1 MQLDDPRH
9 EYNPYAAPTT
19 DDARSYREDEPDEH
33 VLAERG
39 TRLGARILDNL
50 LLIGSMI
57 PAVILLVATGAIE
70 GIATDEGT
78 LHPEGKLY
86 LMIGVGAL
94 LGPLPL
100 VIYQWYLIVTRG
112 QTLGKTWTK
121 IKIIKSDGSRVDF
134 VSGVIVR
141 NWVLALPGLIPAVG
155 QALSSIVNLVDGLM
169 IFSDDRRCLHD
180 RIAGTK
186 VVVAPP
192 RAGS

>member
-19 DDARSYREDEPDEH
+19 GDAHSHGENEPDEH

-39 TRLGARILDNL
+39 TRLGARIIDNL
-50 LLIGSMI
+50 LLVGSMI
-57 PAVILLVATGAIE
+57 PAAILLLATGALDYAAHSE
-70 GIATDEGT
+70 EKA
-78 LHPEGKLY
+78 Y
-86 LMIGVGAL
+86 LVLSVGAL

-100 VIYQWYLIVTRG
+100 VIYQWYLIATRG
-112 QTLGKTWTK
+112 QTLGKKWTK
-121 IKIIKSDGSRVDF
+121 IKIIKTDGSRVDF
-134 VSGVIVR
+134 ASGVVLR
-141 NWVLALPGLIPAVG
+141 NWLIALPGLVPGVG
-155 QALSSIVNLVDGLM
+155 RLLHAIFNVMNGLM
-169 IFSDDRRCLHD
+169 IFDDDRRCLHD

>member
-19 DDARSYREDEPDEH
+19 DDARSYGEDEPGEH

-50 LLIGSMI
+50 LLVGSVL
-57 PAVILLVATGAIE
+57 PVLLFFGV
-70 GIATDEGT
+70 TDE
-78 LHPEGKLY
+78 LGKLARDEEALY
-86 LMIGVGAL
+86 LRLGIGAL
-94 LGPLPL
+94 LGPVQL
-100 VIYQWYLIVTRG
+100 VIYQWYLIATRG
-112 QTLGKTWTK
+112 QTLGKKWTK
-121 IKIIKSDGSRVDF
+121 IKIIKADGSRVDF
-134 VSGVIVR
+134 MSGVVVR
-141 NWVLALPGLIPAVG
+141 NWLIALPGLIPAVG
-155 QALSSIVNLVDGLM
+155 QLLNGIVNLVDGLM

-192 RAGS
+192 KAGS

>member
-19 DDARSYREDEPDEH
+19 DDARSYAEDEPDEH

-39 TRLGARILDNL
+39 TRFGARILDNL
-50 LLIGSMI
+50 LLVGSAIPVMILFIGTD
-57 PAVILLVATGAIE
+57 ALDGA
-70 GIATDEGT
+70 AADEW
-78 LHPEGKLY
+78 KLY
-86 LMIGVGAL
+86 LIIGAGAL

-100 VIYQWYLIVTRG
+100 VIYQWYLIATRG
-112 QTLGKTWTK
+112 QTLGKKWTK
-121 IKIIKSDGSRVDF
+121 IKIIKTDGSRVDF

-141 NWVLALPGLIPAVG
+141 NWVLALFGLVPAVG
-155 QALSSIVNLVDGLM
+155 QALSTIVNLVDALM

-192 RAGS
+192 KAGS